1 MSEDKRAKLRH
12 NLWFGFVVFLILW
25 TGCVYI
31 ELFRMQGVHKLF
43 AFNLNDDP
51 KQPVISDFVN
61 VYNSACLAAAAQKEK
76 IDIYSPALQAEYS
89 LKLTA
94 PIKPEQPFY
103 LQYPPMLF
111 ALVRPLALFDM
122 FGAWVVWCSLGVL
135 GIVVSTVALVR
146 ATSARV
152 TTAGPG
158 KTLFG
163 VGAFTMV
170 FAIAA
175 TLASFP
181 SWYSVRLGQTSLLL
195 VPGLAAFWVC
205 CLKRRY
211 FLAGLASGVVLV
223 KLQYLPPVFI
233 VGALVGAWKFLGGFS
248 VIGVL
253 LLVLSIAIVGMDN
266 VMRFPQA
273 LLKGESSQG
282 VSGVAAEQMQNVRG
296 NLTLLVGGDN
306 TLVHLLSIGAF
317 ALGMAALIFLWWRA
331 RRKGLDTTTTEGAS
345 KFRVLASISTII
357 MLVLSPHCHMQDY
370 LALVIPCIWLWF
382 ECVDKAQDLP
392 VMKMLRR
399 LVLSFP
405 ILGWPFYVF
414 LFLFQ
419 LIKIEPFFLWAV
431 VVMGLA
437 LNLYRD
443 LKTEAKN
450 TNEGG

>member
-1 MSEDKRAKLRH
+1 MSDDKKAKLKH

-25 TGCVYI
+25 TGCVYT

-61 VYNSACLAAAAQKEK
+61 VYNSACLAAAAQKER

-135 GIVVSTVALVR
+135 GIAASTVALVR

-152 TTAGPG
+152 TTAATG

-233 VGALVGAWKFLGGFS
+233 AGALVGAWKFLGGFS

-282 VSGVAAEQMQNVRG
+282 VSGVAAE
-296 NLTLLVGGDN
+296 
-306 TLVHLLSIGAF
+306 
-317 ALGMAALIFLWWRA
+317 
-331 RRKGLDTTTTEGAS
+331 
-345 KFRVLASISTII
+345 
-357 MLVLSPHCHMQDY
+357 
-370 LALVIPCIWLWF
+370 
-382 ECVDKAQDLP
+382 
-392 VMKMLRR
+392 
-399 LVLSFP
+399 
-405 ILGWPFYVF
+405 
-414 LFLFQ
+414 
-419 LIKIEPFFLWAV
+419 
-431 VVMGLA
+431 
-437 LNLYRD
+437 
-443 LKTEAKN
+443 
-450 TNEGG
+450 

>member
-25 TGCVYI
+25 TGCVYT
-31 ELFRMQGVHKLF
+31 ELFRMQGVHTLF

-135 GIVVSTVALVR
+135 GIAASTVALVR

-152 TTAGPG
+152 TTAATG

-273 LLKGESSQG
+273 LLKGESNQG

-296 NLTLLVGGDN
+296 NLTLLLGGDN

-392 VMKMLRR
+392 VMKTLRR

-437 LNLYRD
+437 LKLYSD
-443 LKTEAKN
+443 LNTKN
-450 TNEGG
+450 TNEVG

>member
-1 MSEDKRAKLRH
+1 MTDDDKKAKLTH
-12 NLWFGFVVFLILW
+12 NLWFAYVVFLILW
-25 TGCVYI
+25 TGCVYT
-31 ELFRMQGVHKLF
+31 ELFRMQGQHKLF
-43 AFNLNDDP
+43 AFNLNDDI

-76 IDIYSPALQAEYS
+76 IDIYSPTLQAEYS

-122 FGAWVVWCSLGVL
+122 FGAWVVWCTLGVL
-135 GIVVSTVALVR
+135 GIVASTVALVR
-146 ATSARV
+146 ATSAKV
-152 TTAGPG
+152 TTQGTG

-195 VPGLAAFWVC
+195 VPGLAAFWLF
-205 CLKRRY
+205 CLKRKY
-211 FLAGLASGVVLV
+211 FYAGLASGVVLV

-233 VGALVGAWKFLGGFS
+233 VGALIGTWKFLGGFTL
-248 VIGVL
+248 IGAL
-253 LLVLSIAIVGMDN
+253 LLLLSIGIVGLDN

-296 NLTLLVGGDN
+296 NLTLLLGGDN
-306 TLVHLLSIGAF
+306 SLVHLLSIGAF

-331 RRKGLDTTTTEGAS
+331 VKSGLDTTTTDGAS
-345 KFRVLASISTII
+345 KFRLLASISTIL

-370 LALVIPCIWLWF
+370 LALVVPCIWLWF
-382 ECVDKAQDLP
+382 ECADKTKNWP
-392 VMKMLRR
+392 VMKMIRR
-399 LVLSFP
+399 MVLSFP
-405 ILGWPFYVF
+405 VLGWPFYVF

-431 VVMGLA
+431 VVMVA
-437 LNLYRD
+437 SFKLYIDMQKSR
-443 LKTEAKN
+443 
-450 TNEGG
+450 EGA